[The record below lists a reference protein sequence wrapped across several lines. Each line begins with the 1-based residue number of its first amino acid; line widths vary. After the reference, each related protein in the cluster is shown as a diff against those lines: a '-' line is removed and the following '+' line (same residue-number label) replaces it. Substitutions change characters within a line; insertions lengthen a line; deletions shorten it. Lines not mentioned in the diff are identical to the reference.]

1 MFSGGVA
8 AFIGTPTEVALIRM
22 STDGKLPPAERRG
35 YTNAFN
41 AIFRIAKEESLFA
54 LWKVT

>member
-1 MFSGGVA
+1 
-8 AFIGTPTEVALIRM
+8 M

-41 AIFRIAKEESLFA
+41 AISRIRKEESLFA
-54 LWKVT
+54 LWKVSLTFNPKYRT